1 MRDDTVPICCCTA
14 LWRNPAYRSNRDR
27 GWPLKHLAVPCL
39 SVQAFHQAVRIYH
52 ATRNLPGL
60 LCHLPGHHAED
71 GCCLIRA
78 GYEGL
83 LAGGLNL
90 VWPCLACPACLV
102 FFDRLGH
109 GFAHADPSSTCV
121 RVGDRSW
128 RKGPNSIPKE
138 RETLN
143 RMRCFPIPSAK
154 HAILLDESNSRE

>member
-14 LWRNPAYRSNRDR
+14 LWRNPASRSNRDR
-27 GWPLKHLAVPCL
+27 GWPLKQAPCRALPQRPSVP
-39 SVQAFHQAVRIYH
+39 SGSSE
-52 ATRNLPGL
+52 LPRHEKPPQGSCVICQDTL
-60 LCHLPGHHAED
+60 RGD

-102 FFDRLGH
+102 FFDRLGP
-109 GFAHADPSSTCV
+109 GFAHADPSTCV

-128 RKGPNSIPKE
+128 RKAE
-138 RETLN
+138 RVQ
-143 RMRCFPIPSAK
+143 IPSRNNARRSTECV
-154 HAILLDESNSRE
+154 AFRFLAQSMPYC